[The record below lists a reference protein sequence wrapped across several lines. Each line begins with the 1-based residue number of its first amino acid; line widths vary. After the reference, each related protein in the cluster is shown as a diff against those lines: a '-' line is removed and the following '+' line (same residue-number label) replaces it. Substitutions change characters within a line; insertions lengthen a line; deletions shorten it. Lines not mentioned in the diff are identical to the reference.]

1 MKNSSND
8 DIDKLII
15 GGVYSIHDVLHF
27 LNKDHNVKI
36 GHCVIFG
43 EHLYHLGY
51 EELKKVKEAIEHS
64 DSLLKKGLPNVTI
77 LAMIEPR
84 EELLNKYYHFSESI
98 EEDVSDILRH
108 SDFNRGAAVL
118 GSDILKRV
126 HEFDKNILVG
136 DISELVQG
144 MDAYFSKKGISVR
157 EYHGDKYLIFRYSD
171 ART

>member
-15 GGVYSIHDVLHF
+15 GGVYSIPDVLHF

-36 GHCVIFG
+36 GHCVILS
-43 EHLYHLGY
+43 EHLYHLGH
-51 EELKKVKEAIEHS
+51 EELKKVKEAIEQS

-84 EELLNKYYHFSESI
+84 KGLFKKYYNLCENI

-118 GSDILKRV
+118 SSDILKKV
-126 HEFDKNILVG
+126 HEFDRNIVIK
-136 DISELVQG
+136 DVNELIEG
-144 MDAYFSKKGISVR
+144 MDVYFLKKGISVR
-157 EYHGDKYLIFRYSD
+157 RYSDKYLIFKYSV
-171 ART
+171 